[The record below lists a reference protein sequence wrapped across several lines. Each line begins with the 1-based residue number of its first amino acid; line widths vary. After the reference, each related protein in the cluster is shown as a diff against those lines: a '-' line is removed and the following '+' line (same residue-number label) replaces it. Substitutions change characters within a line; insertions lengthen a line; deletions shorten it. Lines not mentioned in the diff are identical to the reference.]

1 MESAFYS
8 LATKSNFN
16 KALNHFFKVNEI
28 VDYLDSKRNLADV
41 INADLDQNE
50 ILTDQILPIVGAVI
64 RDKYQYSYDSYN
76 VHDKVTDFAKIAE
89 ETVKWTA
96 LDILIVYYTPAG
108 EITLVNPKNPA
119 HWERVREL
127 AKDQAMVIYARHLKD
142 EKDSKIEHEA
152 MRRGYAQIRSQQDAP
167 LAVAAGYLVRELA
180 TGRKLPPAAANVL
193 ELWRPF
199 MEQTAGEDLENL
211 GDILADQAA
220 FARMARKV
228 IADLGYADQ
237 LGDDP
242 DEELNDE
249 SDAEDAAYA
258 TFLTDQNVTCHFNS
272 SWNTR
277 VRRDDLL
284 TIQVDGTKGSAVA
297 GLRKCW
303 TQSDAATPKP
313 VWNPDI
319 DNPIDFRAGWTLVPD
334 NQAYENAFKAQWQ
347 LFLRH
352 IVLDEPFPWN
362 LKAGAKGVQLAELGY
377 ESWKKRSWMDVPGL

>member
-152 MRRGYAQIRSQQDAP
+152 IAAIQEMISGKDVFINKEFIDQTVSPKVAP
-167 LAVAAGYLVRELA
+167 QRPTPQAAAVAAGQRRMTPKYSVQVTNELFHN
-180 TGRKLPPAAANVL
+180 GNV
-193 ELWRPF
+193 EAWKRIIESYKVSHP
-199 MEQTAGEDLENL
+199 DLEVM
-211 GDILADQAA
+211 I
-220 FARMARKV
+220 F
-228 IADLGYADQ
+228 
-237 LGDDP
+237 
-242 DEELNDE
+242 
-249 SDAEDAAYA
+249 
-258 TFLTDQNVTCHFNS
+258 
-272 SWNTR
+272 
-277 VRRDDLL
+277 
-284 TIQVDGTKGSAVA
+284 
-297 GLRKCW
+297 
-303 TQSDAATPKP
+303 
-313 VWNPDI
+313 
-319 DNPIDFRAGWTLVPD
+319 
-334 NQAYENAFKAQWQ
+334 YENELINDINTLFKWGKVKTGGLIFFQVSGENIRNVSKLQ
-347 LFLRH
+347 KYLFEGASPRFEQFLKLGVGK
-352 IVLDEPFPWN
+352 VLKLF
-362 LKAGAKGVQLAELGY
+362 
-377 ESWKKRSWMDVPGL
+377 

>member
-76 VHDKVTDFAKIAE
+76 VHDTVTDFAKIAE
-89 ETVKWTA
+89 ETAKWTA

-152 MRRGYAQIRSQQDAP
+152 IAAIEEMISGKDVFINKEFIDQTVSPKVAP
-167 LAVAAGYLVRELA
+167 QRPTPQAAAVAAGQRRMTPKYSVQVTNELFHN
-180 TGRKLPPAAANVL
+180 GNV
-193 ELWRPF
+193 EAWKRIIESYKVSHP
-199 MEQTAGEDLENL
+199 DLEVM
-211 GDILADQAA
+211 I
-220 FARMARKV
+220 F
-228 IADLGYADQ
+228 
-237 LGDDP
+237 
-242 DEELNDE
+242 
-249 SDAEDAAYA
+249 
-258 TFLTDQNVTCHFNS
+258 
-272 SWNTR
+272 
-277 VRRDDLL
+277 
-284 TIQVDGTKGSAVA
+284 
-297 GLRKCW
+297 
-303 TQSDAATPKP
+303 
-313 VWNPDI
+313 
-319 DNPIDFRAGWTLVPD
+319 
-334 NQAYENAFKAQWQ
+334 YENELINDINTLFKWGKVKTGGLIFFQVSGENIRNVSKLQ
-347 LFLRH
+347 KYLFEGASPRFEQFLKLGVGK
-352 IVLDEPFPWN
+352 VLKLF
-362 LKAGAKGVQLAELGY
+362 
-377 ESWKKRSWMDVPGL
+377 